1 MKAYFQILG
10 TLGLIL
16 LSSTANSALA
26 QTGSF
31 RQVKIGMITSAS
43 TFFVDNVPYNSTQIF
58 RWQVGD
64 VHTIRISKQQI
75 NNSFQGTNNGTPGV
89 LGNDADLG
97 VRTIVDGTYTV
108 AVEGGLPVPS
118 GAFQNLTNITDSDFI
133 FRIQVWSF
141 LQSIEFTSA
150 RQYRMKFVT
159 PAAGCAPTAAGETL
173 PGSCGDVPGY
183 TWVQCAD
190 DLRFAATTGNYWC
203 SEGSVEFTTVPAVG
217 YAFKDWNSNP
227 GLPNESSTGTNG
239 SIRFKLNSP
248 FHIQVNFGP
257 GKFYRI
263 NTEPAGLEVV
273 VDRSIVRTGRIPLD
287 NRDLC
292 KRYVNPVDANGDP
305 ININI
310 GQGGE
315 LPSTDFCTVW
325 LFGSTRLLGAP
336 ERQLDE
342 TGKVYV
348 FDSWSFGGGQN
359 ALFEVSG
366 ANLSTNVLTARFLRA
381 AGITF
386 VTQPQVSLP
395 LIVNNRT
402 WPSYNFWFGLN
413 KDVTYT
419 APPESVDASGRKWR
433 FKGWSN
439 GGPATQTMRIT
450 QEMVDKGLYLI
461 ALYEPLNKLSIVTNP
476 PGLPISI
483 DGRECP
489 TPCEV
494 EKLATE
500 SVSVSAV
507 RSITQQDVLRL
518 EFTNWTDGGTGDRMV
533 SFNTESRRLVAN
545 YKQMYRLTTLGN
557 PRAGVTFTTV
567 PNSADQFF
575 DLDTRVSVT
584 ARALD
589 GYRFRRWSGDTAGL
603 FPTASIVVGGPRTV
617 VAELEEIPFI
627 DPAGIKNAAGT
638 GPQDSGPT
646 GRVAPGSLIT
656 VFGVNLTPKEE
667 IGPRSPQ
674 AQSLAEVAVRVG
686 DRLLP
691 LSFASG
697 SQVNA
702 QLPYDLPVGPN
713 KITILRV
720 GQPEVS
726 ADFEIVRN
734 APGLFGQ
741 YGTESE
747 GTPPLVLAFRA
758 DGSVITESAPARP
771 NEVIN
776 LIGTGLGGYRNNP
789 PAGFAIP
796 SGAEF
801 ALIDPVEVIAG
812 DQTIQPLKVIAMPG
826 FVGMTSVQIRVG
838 PQFTVGASTNLK
850 VRVNGKDSNTV
861 RLFVR

>member
-1 MKAYFQILG
+1 MKAYFRILG

-16 LSSTANSALA
+16 LSSWANNALA
-26 QTGSF
+26 QSGSF
-31 RQVKIGMITSAS
+31 RQVRIGLTTDAT
-43 TFFVDNVPYNSTQIF
+43 TFFVDNVPYTSTQVF

-64 VHTIRISKQQI
+64 VHTIRIAKQQMT
-75 NNSFQGTNNGTPGV
+75 NSFQGTNNGSPVGP
-89 LGNDADLG
+89 GNDADLG
-97 VRTIVDGTYTV
+97 VRTGYSGEFTMATD
-108 AVEGGLPVPS
+108 GGLASPL
-118 GAFQNLTNITDSDFI
+118 GAFQNLTSPTDADYI
-133 FRIQVWSF
+133 YRVQVWSF
-141 LQSIEFTSA
+141 LQSIQFITA
-150 RQYRMKFVT
+150 RQFRMRFVT
-159 PAAGCAPTAAGETL
+159 PAAGCAPTASGETL
-173 PGSCGDVPGY
+173 PGSCGDTPGY
-183 TWVQCAD
+183 TAIRCSD
-190 DLRFAATTGNYWC
+190 DTQYTATTGNYWC
-203 SEGSVEFTTVPAVG
+203 SAGSVEFNAIPAVG

-227 GLPNESSTGTNG
+227 GLPNASATGTSG
-239 SIRFKLNSP
+239 STRFTLNSP

-257 GKFYRI
+257 GKFYRV

-273 VDRSIVRTGRIPLD
+273 LDRAIVRTGRIPIE

-292 KRYVNPVDANGDP
+292 KRYIGAVDAVGNP

-315 LPSTDFCTVW
+315 VSQTDFCTVW

-342 TGKVYV
+342 TGKPYV

-366 ANLSTNVLTARFLRA
+366 PNLSTNVITGRFLRA

-402 WPSYNFWFGLN
+402 WPAYNFWFGLN
-413 KDVTYT
+413 KDVNFT
-419 APPESVDASGRKWR
+419 APPETVDATGRRWR

-450 QEMVDKGLYLI
+450 QDMVDNGLYLI
-461 ALYEPLNKLSIVTNP
+461 ALYEPLNKLSIETNP
-476 PGLPISI
+476 PGLPVSV
-483 DGRECP
+483 DGRECS
-489 TPCEV
+489 TPCLV

-500 SVSVSAV
+500 SVSVSPV
-507 RSITQQDVLRL
+507 KSVTQRDVLRL
-518 EFTNWTDGGTGDRMV
+518 EFTNWTDGNAGDRMV
-533 SFNTESRRLVAN
+533 TFDTESRRLVAN
-545 YKQMYRLTTLGN
+545 YKQLYRVTTLGN
-557 PRAGVTFTTV
+557 PRAGATFTFV
-567 PNSADQFF
+567 PNSPDQFY
-575 DLDTRVSVT
+575 DLDARVSVT
-584 ARALD
+584 AKASN

-603 FPTASIVVGGPRTV
+603 FPSATITIGGPRTL
-617 VAELEEIPFI
+617 VAELDQIPFL
-627 DPAGIKNAAGT
+627 DPAGIKNSAGT
-638 GPQDSGPT
+638 GPQDEGSI

-656 VFGVNLTPKEE
+656 VYGVNLTPQEE
-667 IGPRSPQ
+667 VGPRSPQ
-674 AQSLAEVAVRVG
+674 LQSLGELAVRVG

-697 SQVNA
+697 TQVNA
-702 QLPYDLPVGPN
+702 QLPFDLPIGPN
-713 KITILRV
+713 KMTIVRT

-726 ADFEIVRN
+726 ADFEVVRN

-747 GTPPLVLAFRA
+747 GTPPLVLAFRT
-758 DGSVITESAPARP
+758 DGSVITDSTPARP
-771 NEVIN
+771 NELIN

-789 PAGFAIP
+789 PAGFALP

-801 ALIDPVEVIAG
+801 PLVDPVEVIAG
-812 DQTIQPLKVIAMPG
+812 DQTLQPLKVIATPG
-826 FVGMTSVQIRVG
+826 FVGMTSIQIRVG

-861 RLFVR
+861 RLTVR